1 MDFAMRQNRERRI
14 KLVDIIRIANVS
26 VCRKPHVMFNDEV
39 HFPIEIQFSHEITD
53 NELEAIAALAQVI
66 DETEVKKNGKA
77 D

>member
-1 MDFAMRQNRERRI
+1 
-14 KLVDIIRIANVS
+14 
-26 VCRKPHVMFNDEV
+26 MFNDGV

-53 NELEAIAALAQVI
+53 RELEAIAALAQVI